1 MFYHVEQFI
10 KTNNKSLGKYSEQCG
25 EAIHAKFKPTW
36 ARFKRDN
43 KNPDHGEK
51 LKSAVVDFD
60 LRRIN

>member
-36 ARFKRDN
+36 ARFKGTI
-43 KNPDHGEK
+43 KIQIMGK
-51 LKSAVVDFD
+51 KFKSAVVDFD